1 MQSEKTE
8 NLDNLS
14 AGLPFFDP
22 DWEPSPEDHLEMV
35 ENHLKELEDEK
46 NRTSLYNPAEK
57 KNRDYGYCKKKYGKV
72 LADKMLRAKTENNG
86 HLERDDYAELMRKHN
101 NGSEVNKRLIEIKPK
116 SKYNGQFVGISY
128 SVIKNAKLRK
138 ILKRSMFLYLYLRSF
153 IVRKKYSGDKLNL
166 YEKYYKKGKL
176 AACVSVRKLAKEL
189 YMDEK
194 TVTTYLQDLLKHRV
208 IEFDKIQAK
217 EAYDNQAHNIYI
229 MGTHYAGKHATY
241 YLEELSTSDQ

>member
-8 NLDNLS
+8 KLDDLS
-14 AGLPFFDP
+14 AGLAFFNK
-22 DWEPSPEDHLEMV
+22 DWEPSPEDHLKMV
-35 ENHLKELEDEK
+35 ENHLKELEDKK

-72 LADKMLRAKTENNG
+72 LADKMLRAKKENNG

-101 NGSEVNKRLIEIKPK
+101 NGSNKRLIEIKPK
-116 SKYNGQFVGISY
+116 SKYNGQFIGISY
-128 SVIKNAKLRK
+128 SVINNAKLRK

-176 AACVSVRKLAKEL
+176 AACVSIRKLAKEL

-194 TVTTYLQDLLKHRV
+194 TVTSYLRDF
-208 IEFDKIQAK
+208 E
-217 EAYDNQAHNIYI
+217 
-229 MGTHYAGKHATY
+229 TC
-241 YLEELSTSDQ
+241 